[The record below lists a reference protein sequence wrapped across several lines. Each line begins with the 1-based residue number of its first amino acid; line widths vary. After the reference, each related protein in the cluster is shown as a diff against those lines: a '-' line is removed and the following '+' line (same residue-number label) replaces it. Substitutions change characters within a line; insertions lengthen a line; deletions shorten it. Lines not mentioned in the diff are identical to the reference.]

1 MSREAGNQPGVC
13 DVTEGDRVFQEAG
26 TQQGCEKF
34 MEAIKMKNEWYG
46 ASRFVNTLK

>member
-1 MSREAGNQPGVC
+1 MAREAGNQPGVC

-26 TQQGCEKF
+26 TGQGCENL
-34 MEAIKMKNEWYG
+34 MGAIKMKNEWCR